1 LSTDLR
7 ELRVIP
13 LAELQRDAAGAFL
26 ERERGR
32 SRLGRLLE
40 RWLRVPST
48 VRVELDDFGAAAWK
62 AMRGGVPVRQ
72 VGEALRR
79 EFGDEAEPLWERLAE
94 FLAMAE
100 RGGLLRLD
108 DFDA

>member
-1 LSTDLR
+1 MSTDLR

-13 LAELQRDAAGAFL
+13 LVELYCDDAGAYV

-40 RWLRVPST
+40 RWLRVPRT
-48 VRVELDDFGAAAWK
+48 VRVELDDYGIAIWK
-62 AMRGGVPVRQ
+62 AMRNGAPVQQ
-72 VGEALRR
+72 VGEALRY
-79 EFGDEAEPLWERLAE
+79 EFGDDVEPLWERLGE

-100 RGGLLRLD
+100 RGDLLRLEPL
-108 DFDA
+108 

>member
-13 LAELQRDAAGAFL
+13 LVELYCDDAGAYV
-26 ERERGR
+26 ERERGRGR

-40 RWLRVPST
+40 RWLRVPRM
-48 VRVELDDFGAAAWK
+48 VRVELDEYGAAVWR
-62 AMRGGVPVRQ
+62 AMRNEAPVRQ
-72 VGEALRR
+72 LGEALRQ
-79 EFGDEAEPLWERLAE
+79 EFGDDAEPLWERLGE

-100 RGGLLRLD
+100 RGGLLRLEPL
-108 DFDA
+108 

>member
-1 LSTDLR
+1 MSTDLR

-13 LAELQRDAAGAFL
+13 LVELQRDDAGAYV

-40 RWLRVPST
+40 RWLRVPRT
-48 VRVELDDFGAAAWK
+48 VRVELDEFGAAAWK

-72 VGEALRR
+72 VGEALRH
-79 EFGDEAEPLWERLAE
+79 EFGDDAEPLWERLGE

-100 RGGLLRLD
+100 RGGLLRLEPL
-108 DFDA
+108 

>member
-1 LSTDLR
+1 MSTDLR

-13 LAELQRDAAGAFL
+13 LAELQRDDVGAFL
-26 ERERGR
+26 ERERSG

-40 RWLRVPST
+40 RWLRVPPT

-72 VGEALRR
+72 VGEELRR
-79 EFGDEAEPLWERLAE
+79 EFGDAAEPLWERLAE
-94 FLAMAE
+94 FIALAE
-100 RGGLLRLD
+100 RGELLRLE
-108 DFDA
+108 AL